1 MAKRKKRQQ
10 KTRLTDSVERPEADW
25 EPRPSLE
32 AEWITEDLIART
44 RKVWSDYLGR
54 DVPPE
59 EATEM
64 LLNVHMI
71 ADTFRQAAIE
81 AAEEGKRE
89 AEASK
94 ATDADPL
101 AGWSPEI

>member
-1 MAKRKKRQQ
+1 MAKRKMRQQ
-10 KTRLTDSVERPEADW
+10 KARQADFDERPEADW

-44 RKVWSDYLGR
+44 RKVWSNYLGR

-59 EATEM
+59 EATEI

-71 ADTFRQAAIE
+71 ADTFRQAALE
-81 AAEEGKRE
+81 AAEESKRE

-94 ATDADPL
+94 DADADPL